1 MIKNRI
7 EMRENCCEP
16 APVESNE
23 ITSVLVLVNGALY
36 SEASTSKKYV
46 AMQSKLT
53 DGLKEENSNIMALVR
68 LSSQSLFCSVS
79 ITVKPVEF

>member
-1 MIKNRI
+1 M
-7 EMRENCCEP
+7 
-16 APVESNE
+16 
-23 ITSVLVLVNGALY
+23 NGELY
-36 SEASTSKKYV
+36 PEASTSEKYV

-53 DGLKEENSNIMALVR
+53 DGLKEENSNIMTLVR